1 MFNSEFW
8 TTVIAILVFILG
20 MIIGM
25 LIDYITEKRA
35 VQKAR
40 IKRNEAEIRKLKA
53 KISFY
58 KSLLEEKD
66 GRQNV

>member
-8 TTVIAILVFILG
+8 RALASLGVFIFG
-20 MIIGM
+20 MIGGM

-35 VQKAR
+35 VQKAYV
-40 IKRNEAEIRKLKA
+40 KRLEADNKKLKA
-53 KISFY
+53 KLSFY

-66 GRQNV
+66 ERQDM

>member
-8 TTVIAILVFILG
+8 TTVIAILVFIFG

-35 VQKAR
+35 VRKAQ
-40 IKRNEAEIRKLKA
+40 IKQNEVEIRRLKA

-58 KSLLEEKD
+58 MSILEEKD

>member
-8 TTVIAILVFILG
+8 TTVIAILVFIFG

-25 LIDYITEKRA
+25 LIDYLTEKRA
-35 VQKAR
+35 VQKAQ
-40 IKRNEAEIRKLKA
+40 IKQNEVEIRRLKA

-58 KSLLEEKD
+58 KYLLEEKD

>member
-8 TTVIAILVFILG
+8 ITVIAILVFIFG

-25 LIDYITEKRA
+25 LIDYIIEKRA
-35 VQKAR
+35 VQKAQ
-40 IKRNEAEIRKLKA
+40 IKQNEAEIRKLKA

>member
-8 TTVIAILVFILG
+8 TTVIAILGFVFG

-25 LIDYITEKRA
+25 LIDYLIEKWA
-35 VQKAR
+35 AQKAQ
-40 IKRNEAEIRKLKA
+40 IKQNEAEIRKLKA
-53 KISFY
+53 KLSFY

-66 GRQNV
+66 GRQDM